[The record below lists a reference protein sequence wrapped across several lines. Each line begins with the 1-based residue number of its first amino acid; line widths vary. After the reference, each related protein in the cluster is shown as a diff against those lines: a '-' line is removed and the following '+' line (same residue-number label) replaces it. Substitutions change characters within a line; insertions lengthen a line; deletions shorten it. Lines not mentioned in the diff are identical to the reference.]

1 MAKPAHPSRTRTQP
15 LPPVTPPFKVRR
27 QKAEQPLSDPTVN
40 PVSGPKTHF
49 QTNQASEVTHQA
61 YLCRHSS
68 PQALLPGPCHS
79 QTNRTPSPQPFL
91 FWLMKQSRHQHISSH
106 AWHQCPFV
114 GQPWSGWNFLHQMR
128 PGFCTQ
134 PSLLPW
140 IPGAQAAFQVLP
152 YLHNERDRVEA
163 TPLFIC

>member
-15 LPPVTPPFKVRR
+15 LPPVTPPFKGRR

-40 PVSGPKTHF
+40 PVSGPRTHF

-79 QTNRTPSPQPFL
+79 QTNRTPPPAPNPNECLNSGRSAQPHRGPSQPL
-91 FWLMKQSRHQHISSH
+91 HAAQVPTVWREQIPLPGLSH
-106 AWHQCPFV
+106 
-114 GQPWSGWNFLHQMR
+114 
-128 PGFCTQ
+128 
-134 PSLLPW
+134 SLLTPEVKSW
-140 IPGAQAAFQVLP
+140 EPP
-152 YLHNERDRVEA
+152 SPPSPCPDTKRV
-163 TPLFIC
+163 TVSVH